1 MDFPDEI
8 SSDRLILH
16 VPMPGEG
23 KEVNE
28 AIRASAEDL
37 RPWLNF
43 ARKVPTVEETEKNI
57 RENYSKFLLRKG
69 LRFHIFHKESNR
81 FLGVVGLN
89 HINWEIPK
97 FEIYYWIDSR
107 AGGKGYMTE
116 AVQAVNDFAFQ
127 ELEANRVEIRVAT
140 KNKPSRRIPEKL
152 DYILE
157 GILENEDKHPD
168 GHLLDMCVYAKL
180 PKDQDNHEKSLKQG

>member
-1 MDFPDEI
+1 MEPILMDFPDEI
-8 SSDRLILH
+8 SSERLFLH
-16 VPMPGEG
+16 VPKPGEG

-28 AIRASAEDL
+28 SIRASAEDL

-43 ARKVPTVEETEKNI
+43 ARTVPTVEETEINI
-57 RENYSKFLLRKG
+57 REHYSKFLLRKS
-69 LRFHIFHKESNR
+69 LRFHIFHKESNQ

-97 FEIYYWIDSR
+97 LEIYYWIDSR

-116 AVQAVNDFAFQ
+116 AVQAACDFAFQ
-127 ELEANRVEIRVAT
+127 ELKANRVEVRVAT
-140 KNKPSRRIPEKL
+140 KNKVSRRIPEKL
-152 DYILE
+152 GFTLE
-157 GILENEDKHPD
+157 GILRSEDKHPD

-180 PKDQDNHEKSLKQG
+180 PKTS